1 VERNGESRLTSV
13 PQLSPQIAQDLN
25 EFPGRRPI
33 GSLNRERPFNEVL
46 RIALRQRLKACAGLL
61 TRFSTGPSKATFLPL
76 ARSLIVLTE
85 GLRRQLTFTI
95 FRTSES

>member
-1 VERNGESRLTSV
+1 MERNGESRPTSV
-13 PQLSPQIAQDLN
+13 PKSQDLN

-33 GSLNRERPFNEVL
+33 GSLNRERPFNEAL
-46 RIALRQRLKACAGLL
+46 RIALRQRPKACAGLL
-61 TRFSTGPSKATFLPL
+61 TRFSDRAEQGNLPS
-76 ARSLIVLTE
+76 AREIVLTE